1 MSRAEYAR
9 RVLLAGG
16 VAVVAGLLIRTLPQ
30 LAQVLLVVFTGVLFA
45 VVVHGF
51 AVAITRRT
59 PLPRTAAVLAT
70 FALTLGALGVATW
83 WSGPR
88 MGDQFGQLLE
98 RLPEVTSDVTSRLES
113 TTWGAALLDRFG
125 EPSDALPQGRQAMGG
140 ITRVF
145 TTMTGLLTTT
155 IVILFIAI
163 YLAVDP
169 DLYRRALVRLAPGGP
184 HRDRL
189 SEILVEVA
197 HSLQLWMKAR
207 LISMAVVG
215 VLTGVALTI
224 AGIPLALALA
234 LIAAVLAFV
243 PFIGPI
249 IAAVP
254 AVLIGLGESGQ
265 AALVVVAIY
274 LGVQTLE
281 SYLITPLIEK
291 RVISL
296 PPAFVLAA
304 QLVMGTL
311 FGLIGVFLAT
321 PITVIVVV
329 LVRRLYLEEVLD
341 QEIEPLGA

>member
-1 MSRAEYAR
+1 MNRGEYVR
-9 RVLLAGG
+9 RLLLAGG
-16 VAVVAGLLIRTLPQ
+16 VAVVAALLVRALPR
-30 LAQVLLVVFTGVLFA
+30 LAQAFLVLFMGVLFA

-51 AVAITRRT
+51 ATAVHRHLR
-59 PLPRTAAVLAT
+59 LPRTVAVLLT
-70 FALTLGALGVATW
+70 FALTLGAIGTAAW

-98 RLPEVTSDVTSRLES
+98 RLPEITADLTERLE
-113 TTWGAALLDRFG
+113 TTPWGGALLDQVG
-125 EPSDALPQGRQAMGG
+125 EPGDALPDGRQAIGG
-140 ITRVF
+140 ITRLF
-145 TTMTGLLTTT
+145 STMTGLLTTT
-155 IVILFIAI
+155 VVVLFISI

-169 DLYRRALVRLAPGGP
+169 QLYRRSVVRLAPAGP
-184 HRDRL
+184 PRERL
-189 SEILVEVA
+189 AGLLGEVA
-197 HSLQLWMKAR
+197 RSLQLWMKAR

-215 VLTGVALTI
+215 VLTGIALTV
-224 AGIPLALALA
+224 AGIPLAFALA

-249 IAAVP
+249 LAAAP
-254 AVLIGLGESGQ
+254 AILIGLGESGQ
-265 AALVVVAIY
+265 AALVVAAIY

-281 SYLITPLIEK
+281 SYVITPLIEK

-311 FGLIGVFLAT
+311 FGIIGVFLAT
-321 PITVIVVV
+321 PIAVIVVV